1 MSGLVSYRAGL
12 AAEEAVQRQR
22 NDKINEIVTT
32 WQINWKDI
40 LKGRLEIV
48 KTVKDDNLALQE
60 ANKLKDA
67 EIIRLKEARLKQE
80 NNIRKEK
87 RGELKKEA
95 LKKWR
100 KWPSI
105 LLWFVIIL
113 FLLGVI
119 WLILSFGKVPVMS
132 EIKFCKDIVDAKS
145 FAMIFTFVMAIING
159 FVIKAY
165 YDRHFSS
172 TSINSFIDHLVIP
185 EEFRELKTID
195 ELE

>member
-1 MSGLVSYRAGL
+1 
-12 AAEEAVQRQR
+12 
-22 NDKINEIVTT
+22 
-32 WQINWKDI
+32 
-40 LKGRLEIV
+40 
-48 KTVKDDNLALQE
+48 
-60 ANKLKDA
+60 
-67 EIIRLKEARLKQE
+67 
-80 NNIRKEK
+80 
-87 RGELKKEA
+87 
-95 LKKWR
+95 
-100 KWPSI
+100 
-105 LLWFVIIL
+105 
-113 FLLGVI
+113 
-119 WLILSFGKVPVMS
+119 MS